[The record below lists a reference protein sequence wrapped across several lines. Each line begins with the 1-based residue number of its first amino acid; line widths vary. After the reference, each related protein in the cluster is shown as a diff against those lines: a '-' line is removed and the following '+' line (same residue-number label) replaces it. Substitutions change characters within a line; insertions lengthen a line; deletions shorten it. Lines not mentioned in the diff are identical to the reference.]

1 MRKYYAALAEAD
13 LARHTPSP
21 TEDPQGLLYLM
32 ARYLE
37 YLRVRHY
44 SPQTV
49 YLRSKTLRPFRLFCE
64 QAGLTQARQVT
75 RAVIFNYQ
83 TYLFHYRKRD
93 RHPLAV
99 ETQNHW
105 LSVVAGFFAWLTRQ
119 SLIIYNPA
127 SDLEYSRAP
136 QRLPRA
142 ILSAAEVAAVFNA
155 PDAATPLGLRNRA
168 IIETLYSTGMR
179 RAELCGLDRNDLDFE
194 RGLVFID
201 QGKGRKD
208 RLIPIGERALK
219 WIDRYLTEARPLLGS
234 SVAETAVFLN
244 TRGERVNPNRL
255 GSQVRDLLRRAGIT
269 KRGSC
274 HLFRHTMATQL
285 LEAGCDIRH
294 IQEML
299 GHSNLESTKVY
310 TQVTVS
316 HLKAVH
322 QKYHPANQ
330 AGPATHAGTEAL
342 ATPGSCP
349 QDAPQ
354 ATQSASGPA
363 ASLPAPTPGP
373 CLPPGTPQPDPEAR
387 AALLAALDAEAAAEE
402 NE

>member
-1 MRKYYAALAEAD
+1 MRIYYAQLAETE
-13 LARHTPSP
+13 LARHTPGP
-21 TEDPQGLLYLM
+21 NEDPQGLLYLI

-37 YLRVRHY
+37 QLRVRHY

-49 YLRSKTLRPFRLFCE
+49 YLRSKMLRPFRLFCE

-83 TYLFHYRKRD
+83 SYLFHYRKRD
-93 RHPLAV
+93 GHPLAV

-105 LSVVAGFFAWLTRQ
+105 LSVVAGFFAWLTKQ
-119 SLIIYNPA
+119 SLILYNPA
-127 SDLEYSRAP
+127 SDLEYSRTP

-142 ILSAAEVAAVFNA
+142 LLSAADVAAVFNV
-155 PDAATPLGLRNRA
+155 PDVATPLGLRNRA
-168 IIETLYSTGMR
+168 ILEVLYSTGMR
-179 RAELCGLDRNDLDFE
+179 RAELCALDKNDIDFE

-201 QGKGRKD
+201 QGKGHKD

-219 WIDRYLTEARPLLGS
+219 WIEKYLAEARPLLGS

-285 LEAGCDIRH
+285 LEAGCDIRF

-310 TQVTVS
+310 TQVAVS
-316 HLKAVH
+316 QLKAVH

-330 AGPATHAGTEAL
+330 AGPGPHEGPEGVS
-342 ATPGSCP
+342 TPGNGS
-349 QDAPQ
+349 QD
-354 ATQSASGPA
+354 TPA
-363 ASLPAPTPGP
+363 ASQSAPPPAADGHAPA
-373 CLPPGTPQPDPEAR
+373 LDLEAK
-387 AALLAALDAEAAAEE
+387 AALLAVLDAEAAAELAG
-402 NE
+402 

>member
-1 MRKYYAALAEAD
+1 MKKYYAHLAETE
-13 LARHTPSP
+13 LARHTPGAN
-21 TEDPQGLLYLM
+21 EDPQGLLYLI

-37 YLRVRHY
+37 QLHVRHY

-49 YLRSKTLRPFRLFCE
+49 YTRSKMLRPFRLFCE

-83 TYLFHYRKRD
+83 SYLFHYRKRD
-93 RHPLAV
+93 GHPLAV

-105 LSVVAGFFAWLTRQ
+105 LNSVASFFAWLTKQ
-119 SLIIYNPA
+119 NLILYNPA

-142 ILSAAEVAAVFNA
+142 LLSVQEIADVFNVT
-155 PDAATPLGLRNRA
+155 DLTTPLGLRNRA
-168 IIETLYSTGMR
+168 ILEVLYSTGMR
-179 RAELCGLDRNDLDFE
+179 RAELCGLDKNDLDFE

-201 QGKGRKD
+201 QGKGHKD
-208 RLIPIGERALK
+208 RLIPIGERALQ
-219 WIDRYLTEARPLLGS
+219 WIEKYLTEARPLLGS
-234 SVAETAVFLN
+234 SVSEAAVFLN
-244 TRGERVNPNRL
+244 THGERVNPNRL
-255 GSQVRDLLRRAGIT
+255 GTQVRDLIRRAGIT

-274 HLFRHTMATQL
+274 HLFRHSMATQL

-310 TQVTVS
+310 TQVTVGQ
-316 HLKAVH
+316 LKAVH

-330 AGPATHAGTEAL
+330 KGSAGV
-342 ATPGSCP
+342 S
-349 QDAPQ
+349 
-354 ATQSASGPA
+354 PA
-363 ASLPAPTPGP
+363 ASAP
-373 CLPPGTPQPDPEAR
+373 DADAK
-387 AALLAALDAEAAAEE
+387 AALLALLDTEAVAEE
-402 NE
+402 TA

>member
-1 MRKYYAALAEAD
+1 MRRYYAELAEVE
-13 LARHTPSP
+13 LARHTPGP
-21 TEDPQGLLYLM
+21 HEDPQGMLYLI

-49 YLRSKTLRPFRLFCE
+49 YTRSKMLRPFRLFCE

-83 TYLFHYRKRD
+83 GYLFHYRKRD
-93 RHPLAV
+93 GHPLAL

-105 LSVVAGFFAWLTRQ
+105 LSVVASFFGWLTRQ
-119 SLIIYNPA
+119 SHILYNPA
-127 SDLEYSRAP
+127 SDLEYSRTP

-142 ILSAAEVAAVFNA
+142 ILSAAEVAAVFNV
-155 PDAATPLGLRNRA
+155 PDVATPLGLRNRA
-168 IIETLYSTGMR
+168 ILEVLYSTGMR
-179 RAELCGLDRNDLDFE
+179 RAELCALDKNDLDFE

-201 QGKGRKD
+201 QGKGHKD

-219 WIDRYLTEARPLLGS
+219 WIEKYLAEARPLLGS

-244 TRGERVNPNRL
+244 TKGERVNPNRL

-285 LEAGCDIRH
+285 LEAGCDIRF

-310 TQVTVS
+310 TQVAVGQ
-316 HLKAVH
+316 LKAVH
-322 QKYHPANQ
+322 QKYHPANKT
-330 AGPATHAGTEAL
+330 GPGAHDGLEAI
-342 ATPGSCP
+342 TPGNGH

-354 ATQSASGPA
+354 ATQSTPA
-363 ASLPAPTPGP
+363 ATA
-373 CLPPGTPQPDPEAR
+373 GTQPHPEAK
-387 AALLAALDAEAAAEE
+387 AALLAMLDAEAQAEE
-402 NE
+402 AE